1 MDQNH
6 EEVTGTTTETPA
18 REERSASRKWLVF
31 TLLMLLAAGVA
42 TSSALAGSVD
52 PAAIGS
58 YYMEAAKSAVGAN
71 AEEGKA
77 CSSKDKEGK
86 ACSSKDKAAK
96 AEGSACSSKDKEAKA
111 EDAACSSKDKEAKA
125 EGKECC
131 SSKKK
136 DGETAKS
143 EESKEE
149 AVQVS
154 KAE

>member
-6 EEVTGTTTETPA
+6 EEVTGTTTEAPA

-58 YYMEAAKSAVGAN
+58 YYMEAAKSAVGAD

-96 AEGSACSSKDKEAKA
+96 AEGSACSSKDK
-111 EDAACSSKDKEAKA
+111 AACSSKDKEAKA

-149 AVQVS
+149 TVQVS

>member
-6 EEVTGTTTETPA
+6 DEVTGTTTEIPA

-58 YYMEAAKSAVGAN
+58 YYMEAAKSAVGAD

-96 AEGSACSSKDKEAKA
+96 AEGSACSSKDK
-111 EDAACSSKDKEAKA
+111 AACSSKEKEAKA

-149 AVQVS
+149 TVQVS